1 MQVCVPAY
9 MHVCTCVCLCCVFSH
24 DLAPQVLLKCVMLNK
39 RQAGPSGDQRHNC
52 KHRPIS
58 CWFCHFLFTISSRS
72 HFTWIIA
79 TASDIYHKLK
89 YDHTRP
95 HNWGPPAL
103 GAEADLSKHK
113 AGTTAP
119 QLSLL
124 CGRPLIAFTHI
135 VDIIDCFCFR
145 WTELFIGIQS
155 WIQMWLLFI
164 TTFKNRLFRKTLLQ
178 AFGGVCG
185 WCVCKC
191 MHLCK
196 TNLYVALCSCIS
208 SGGIEFLSPQN

>member
-1 MQVCVPAY
+1 MSDSENEGL
-9 MHVCTCVCLCCVFSH
+9 CVCLYACMWVCVLVCSH

-79 TASDIYHKLK
+79 TTSDIYHKLK
-89 YDHTRP
+89 YDRTRP

-103 GAEADLSKHK
+103 KAEADLSKHK
-113 AGTTAP
+113 VRTTAL

-124 CGRPLIAFTHI
+124 YARPLIAFTHI

-145 WTELFIGIQS
+145 WTKLLIGIQS
-155 WIQMWLLFI
+155 WLQMWLYLSRHWRTQVIQEDI
-164 TTFKNRLFRKTLLQ
+164 T
-178 AFGGVCG
+178 
-185 WCVCKC
+185 
-191 MHLCK
+191 
-196 TNLYVALCSCIS
+196 
-208 SGGIEFLSPQN
+208 SGE